1 MSVEIFGMGNC
12 VNCSKA
18 IKVAKSYNLP
28 YEYFD
33 ITYKKF
39 RDILEDRVEIEDGTP
54 QPIIFWNN
62 RCIGTYDDFLQEIE
76 DTMGGFGDGRI

>member
-12 VNCSKA
+12 VNCTNSMKTAKA
-18 IKVAKSYNLP
+18 YNLP

-39 RDILEDRVEIEDGTP
+39 RDILESRMEIEDGMP
-54 QPIIFWNN
+54 QPVIFWNK
-62 RCIGTYDDFLQEIE
+62 RYIGTYNDFLQEIE
-76 DTMGGFGDGRI
+76 DTMGGFGDGKI

>member
-12 VNCSKA
+12 INCTKSM
-18 IKVAKSYNLP
+18 KVAKDYNLP

-39 RDILEDRVEIEDGTP
+39 RDILESRMELTDGMP
-54 QPIIFWNN
+54 QPIIFWNK
-62 RCIGTYDDFLQEIE
+62 RHIGNYDDFIQEIE
-76 DTMGGFGDGRI
+76 DTMGGFGDGKI